1 MTRVGKW
8 GLNVDKMIEHTS
20 RDRSLAL
27 RLLKHWDS
35 NVELRRRMAKMLYRG
50 KKAELEAITQYRGML
65 LERNQPGTGE
75 DGAAD
80 SFQLEDTAS
89 ETRKQFANSLNG
101 MIHNI
106 GSNVVGRAVPVT
118 NGHPSTAYGR
128 LNRILME
135 NNVRRE
141 LFLRKRY
148 EKPKYKRQRL
158 RRESHARLFKEEVR
172 RKVHLVMNMRNWGM

>member
-1 MTRVGKW
+1 MFGVNILRQLSGRTLATTVNACAGRRLMSTR
-8 GLNVDKMIEHTS
+8 
-20 RDRSLAL
+20 
-27 RLLKHWDS
+27 
-35 NVELRRRMAKMLYRG
+35 
-50 KKAELEAITQYRGML
+50 
-65 LERNQPGTGE
+65 RNQPGTGE

-80 SFQLEDTAS
+80 SFQFEDTAS

>member
-1 MTRVGKW
+1 MF
-8 GLNVDKMIEHTS
+8 GLGIWRHLSGRTL
-20 RDRSLAL
+20 LATANAGAGR
-27 RLLKHWDS
+27 RLMSAASS
-35 NVELRRRMAKMLYRG
+35 NP
-50 KKAELEAITQYRGML
+50 
-65 LERNQPGTGE
+65 PGTGIGSE
-75 DGAAD
+75 TSSGIEAA
-80 SFQLEDTAS
+80 DTAS
-89 ETRKQFANSLNG
+89 EDRLQFANNLTN

-106 GSNVVGRAVPVT
+106 GSSVVGRAVPVT
-118 NGHPSTAYGR
+118 NGNPAKAYGR
-128 LNRILME
+128 LNRILTE

>member
-1 MTRVGKW
+1 M
-8 GLNVDKMIEHTS
+8 S
-20 RDRSLAL
+20 AAS
-27 RLLKHWDS
+27 S
-35 NVELRRRMAKMLYRG
+35 NP
-50 KKAELEAITQYRGML
+50 
-65 LERNQPGTGE
+65 PGTGIGSE
-75 DGAAD
+75 TSSGIEAA
-80 SFQLEDTAS
+80 DTAS
-89 ETRKQFANSLNG
+89 EDRLQFANNLTN

-106 GSNVVGRAVPVT
+106 GSSVVGRAVPVT
-118 NGHPSTAYGR
+118 NGNPAKAYGR
-128 LNRILME
+128 LNRILTE

>member
-1 MTRVGKW
+1 MLGMNILRHLSGRTLATTANACAGRRLMSTR
-8 GLNVDKMIEHTS
+8 
-20 RDRSLAL
+20 
-27 RLLKHWDS
+27 
-35 NVELRRRMAKMLYRG
+35 
-50 KKAELEAITQYRGML
+50 
-65 LERNQPGTGE
+65 RNPLDADD
-75 DGAAD
+75 DGAAED
-80 SFQLEDTAS
+80 FQFEDFAS
-89 ETRKQFANSLNG
+89 ENRKRFANSLTG
-101 MIHNI
+101 MIYNT

-118 NGHPSTAYGR
+118 NGQPATAYGR

-172 RKVHLVMNMRNWGM
+172 RKVHLVMSMRNWGM